1 MIYDLDTAEKL
12 DGAFKKLA
20 KKDRKQLERINKK
33 VVEIRKNPYLEK
45 PLKAPLQGRRR
56 AHIGSFV
63 LVYSIDETRKTVKL
77 LEYDHHDKVY
87 RQS

>member
-1 MIYDLDTAEKL
+1 MMYDLEVGEALDKAFRKL
-12 DGAFKKLA
+12 V
-20 KKDRKQLERINKK
+20 KKDRKQIEQINKK
-33 VVEIRKNPYLEK
+33 VLEIRKNPYLEK

-63 LVYSIDETRKTVKL
+63 LVYSIDETRRTVKL

-87 RQS
+87 K